1 MNVKILFSH
10 KTMMIKNLTEEV
22 KNEFYFFLF
31 NEFYSVG
38 TACTKV
44 HIMVAHTSKL
54 TEIMSDRCA
63 GVCKELIVHFILYFI
78 HGQTLRTGT

>member
-1 MNVKILFSH
+1 
-10 KTMMIKNLTEEV
+10 
-22 KNEFYFFLF
+22 
-31 NEFYSVG
+31 
-38 TACTKV
+38 
-44 HIMVAHTSKL
+44 MVAHTSKV